1 MLKIRRFSVFSYTRA
16 RIRMNHII
24 EWNIDESININFVK
38 YYRTFGIHWKKK
50 WNVIVDLFIFLN
62 FPNFKIIFALF
73 LLYLYIFVFLNANS
87 IYRIQK
93 IKMTERRRKET
104 RINEARIIRNF
115 TSIDAF
121 PSEDLPNLFKHKN
134 TYELKFIERQSFLFR
149 PIGSLSRN
157 WIIHRRKSSNLNWFD
172 LFEVNRS
179 IEIKL
184 RYEKKRKIMMKE

>member
-73 LLYLYIFVFLNANS
+73 LLYLYIFIFLNANS

-134 TYELKFIERQSFLFR
+134 TYELKFIERQSFVQLDHYR
-149 PIGSLSRN
+149 A
-157 WIIHRRKSSNLNWFD
+157 
-172 LFEVNRS
+172 
-179 IEIKL
+179 IE
-184 RYEKKRKIMMKE
+184 